1 MKVKTELQGE
11 YTEEKKKQDELVI
24 KDLLDNIKES
34 FESQFD
40 MDLDQF
46 SERENQFYGQ
56 VS

>member
-1 MKVKTELQGE
+1 MKVKTELRGE